1 MCACWP
7 LWRVRAAR
15 RKESGLVG
23 GRYAGSVNPEGLDAD
38 GTNAAELFDGTL
50 DDIETVFDLSGFEPL
65 ARRRMAPDAFDYYAG
80 GAMDEST
87 LRESVSAFS
96 RWRLRPRVLK
106 DVSKIDM
113 TAEVLATSTSLP
125 VGLGPT
131 ALQGLADPEGE
142 IATARAAAEA
152 GVIFCLSTLG
162 SHTIEEVGAASH
174 GRKWFQLYVGQDRN
188 VSRSLVARAEAAGF
202 EALVVTVDLPVVG
215 YRERDLR
222 NRFTVTSELYGNLAA
237 TDPEGRPFHE
247 VVGSVSD
254 PSLSWADLAWV
265 RQVTA
270 LPLVIK
276 GILTSE
282 DARLAVEHGV
292 DAIVVS
298 NHGGRQL
305 DRAITSLDALE
316 EVAQAVGGRAEIYLD
331 GGVRRGTDVVTAL
344 ALGAR
349 SVFIGRPYLW
359 ALAAGG
365 RAGVARAL
373 ELIAAE
379 IENSMAL
386 LGTRNLAEITR
397 AHVIRV

>member
-1 MCACWP
+1 
-7 LWRVRAAR
+7 V
-15 RKESGLVG
+15 K
-23 GRYAGSVNPEGLDAD
+23 PEGLDAED
-38 GTNAAELFDGTL
+38 TKAAELFDGSL
-50 DDIETVFDLSGFEPL
+50 DDVDAILDLNAFEPL

-80 GAMDEST
+80 GAMDETT

-96 RWRLRPRVLK
+96 KWRLRPRVLN
-106 DVSKIDM
+106 DVSNIDM
-113 TAEVLATSTSLP
+113 NAEVLATSVSLP
-125 VGLGPT
+125 LGLGPA

-142 IATARAAAEA
+142 VATARAAAEA

-162 SHTIEEVGAASH
+162 SRTIEEVGAASH
-174 GRKWFQLYVGQDRN
+174 GRKWFQLYIGQDRN
-188 VSRSLVARAEAAGF
+188 MSRSLVERAEAAGF
-202 EALVVTVDLPVVG
+202 EAMVVTVDLPVVG
-215 YRERDLR
+215 YRERDLK
-222 NRFTVTSELYGNLAA
+222 NRFTVAPELYGNLATA
-237 TDPEGRPFHE
+237 DAEGRPFHE
-247 VVGSVSD
+247 VVGFVSD

-282 DARLAVEHGV
+282 DARLAVEHGG
-292 DAIVVS
+292 DGIVVS

-305 DRAITSLDALE
+305 DRAIASIDALE

-331 GGVRRGTDVVTAL
+331 GGVRRGSDVVTAL

-365 RAGVARAL
+365 QAGVARAL

-379 IENSMAL
+379 IENAMAL
-386 LGTRNLAEITR
+386 LGTRNIAEITR
-397 AHVIRV
+397 THVIRV

>member
-1 MCACWP
+1 
-7 LWRVRAAR
+7 V
-15 RKESGLVG
+15 K
-23 GRYAGSVNPEGLDAD
+23 PEGLDAED
-38 GTNAAELFDGTL
+38 TKAAELFDGSL
-50 DDIETVFDLSGFEPL
+50 DDVDAILDLNAFEPL

-80 GAMDEST
+80 GAMDETT

-96 RWRLRPRVLK
+96 KWRLRPRVLN
-106 DVSKIDM
+106 DVSNIDM
-113 TAEVLATSTSLP
+113 NAEVLATSVSLP
-125 VGLGPT
+125 LGLGPA

-142 IATARAAAEA
+142 VATARAAAEA

-162 SHTIEEVGAASH
+162 SRTIEEVGAASH
-174 GRKWFQLYVGQDRN
+174 GRKWFQLYIGQDRN
-188 VSRSLVARAEAAGF
+188 MSRSLVERAEAAGF
-202 EALVVTVDLPVVG
+202 EAMVVTVDLPVVG
-215 YRERDLR
+215 YRERDLK
-222 NRFTVTSELYGNLAA
+222 NRFTVAPELYGNLATA
-237 TDPEGRPFHE
+237 DAEGRPFHE
-247 VVGSVSD
+247 VVGFVSD

-292 DAIVVS
+292 DGIVVS

-305 DRAITSLDALE
+305 DRAIASIDALE

-331 GGVRRGTDVVTAL
+331 GGVRRGSDVVTAL

-365 RAGVARAL
+365 QAGVARAL

-379 IENSMAL
+379 IENAMAL
-386 LGTRNLAEITR
+386 LGTRNIAEITR
-397 AHVIRV
+397 THVIRV